1 MRETARTTTR
11 PRRRRSLGD
20 GEEREESKGE
30 SEKKNRKKKD
40 KRMISQALFKEEKK
54 RKIGGCAQRVSQSL
68 LFRTCPYFFWAIFTA
83 RSSMISS
90 LPPGMAKALTSLY
103 SLSTFSPCPPLT

>member
-20 GEEREESKGE
+20 GGEREERKGE
-30 SEKKNRKKKD
+30 SKKKNRKKKD

-54 RKIGGCAQRVSQSL
+54 RKIGDVHRDSQSL